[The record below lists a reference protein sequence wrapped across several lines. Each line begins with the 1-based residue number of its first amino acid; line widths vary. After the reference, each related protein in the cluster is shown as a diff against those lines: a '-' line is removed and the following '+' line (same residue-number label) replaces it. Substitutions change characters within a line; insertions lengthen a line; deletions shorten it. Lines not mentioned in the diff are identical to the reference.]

1 MLYTYGVTLPYTYAH
16 YNSPNTI
23 IVIKENRIFL
33 AHTIKSIEIVAMLF
47 DNDSLLKL
55 SIATFLDNDK

>member
-1 MLYTYGVTLPYTYAH
+1 
-16 YNSPNTI
+16 
-23 IVIKENRIFL
+23 L

-55 SIATFLDNDK
+55 SIATFLDNDKWNETVATLFSNEDYELVYLERNN